1 MLKTKENKII
11 FLIVTIIAFLI
22 YIFFLT
28 GYYSVDT
35 EKIVNLGYDGYAIN
49 YSFYDGRIIM
59 GIICMIA
66 NSLNINLKVFYII
79 LLSISILISSITVL
93 KIYDIISK
101 YKKTG
106 IKQKIILVI
115 ISFCYI
121 FNFMTINNMEFIE
134 CIVMAISVLLYI
146 LTAENIIIKKNPKK
160 AFIYAFIAG
169 IAYQGTI
176 NILFITTI
184 LFALLENNKQ
194 EKTENKKI
202 IYSIIC
208 VIIAIIL
215 NIVIKQ
221 IMEIIIESTMQS
233 QRLNANIFWN
243 IGKIFKEMPLLIID
257 SLYLFPKY
265 AYIIFNIGSLII
277 IYIYCI
283 KNKQIKIWYNTLF
296 LFVAS
301 IVSSLILLII
311 FDGLQSN
318 NGRIFG
324 SVGASF
330 SIIWIYVYIKTDI
343 FDNRGVIEKI
353 SIILITTFFILNCY
367 NILENTKIFKTANE
381 LDQELAKNI
390 ANKIEE
396 YEIQTN
402 KKIKYIEIKYSES
415 FKEKVKNYNTR
426 AFLKSRVLT
435 GNFSHDILKA
445 YTNIDLEKRYFE
457 EEHLEKVKDEPI
469 VCEDETVYVLI
480 K

>member
-11 FLIVTIIAFLI
+11 FLIVTIISFFI

-28 GYYSVDT
+28 GYYSVDA
-35 EKIVNLGYDGYAIN
+35 EKIVNLGYDGYAMN

-66 NSLNINLKVFYII
+66 NSLNINLEVFYII
-79 LLSISILISSITVL
+79 LLSISILISAITVL

-101 YKKTG
+101 YKETK
-106 IKQKIILVI
+106 IKQKIILAI
-115 ISFCYI
+115 LAFCYI

-134 CIVMAISVLLYI
+134 CIVMAISILFYI
-146 LTAENIIIKKNPKK
+146 LTAENIIIKKNSKK

-221 IMEIIIESTMQS
+221 IMEIIIGSTIQS
-233 QRLNANIFWN
+233 QRLNTNIFSN
-243 IGKIFKEMPLLIID
+243 VNKMFEGIYLLIIN

-283 KNKQIKIWYNTLF
+283 KNKNIKIWYNTIF
-296 LFVAS
+296 LFIMS
-301 IVSSLILLII
+301 IISSLILLVI
-311 FDGLQSN
+311 FDGIQIT
-318 NGRIFG
+318 NGRIFE

-330 SIIWIYVYIKTDI
+330 SIIWIYVCIKTDI
-343 FDNRGVIEKI
+343 LDNKGILKNI
-353 SIILITTFFILNCY
+353 SIAIITIYLILNCY
-367 NILENTKIFKTANE
+367 NILKITKYFKQINE
-381 LDQELAKNI
+381 IDKELAINI
-390 ANKIEE
+390 EKEIKE
-396 YEIQTN
+396 YEKSTN
-402 KKIKYIEIKYSES
+402 KEIKYIEVKYGESSSYKNEEIKPLAYHRSM
-415 FKEKVKNYNTR
+415 K
-426 AFLKSRVLT
+426 LT
-435 GNFSHDILKA
+435 GRFNEDTVKI
-445 YTNIDLEKRYFE
+445 YTNIDLEKRFFE

-469 VCEDETVYVLI
+469 VCEEDTVYVLI